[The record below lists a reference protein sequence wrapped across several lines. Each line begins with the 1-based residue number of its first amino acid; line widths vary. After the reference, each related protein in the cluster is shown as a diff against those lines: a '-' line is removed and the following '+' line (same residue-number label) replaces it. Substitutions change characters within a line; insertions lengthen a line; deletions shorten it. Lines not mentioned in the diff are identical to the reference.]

1 MPAGS
6 CHRTSPPCV
15 GCQPTFPSST
25 SSPRLQTN
33 NYRLGF
39 LNYRFVV
46 NLYIQNL
53 DKNKNCFIFATKL
66 PTPKQTELS
75 ASYMLNTII
84 FILKYRHIYICSE
97 IVVFYHILRRQKTA
111 RQYDSINIYNIISP
125 LTRIRYI

>member
-1 MPAGS
+1 MKMPAGS

-15 GCQPTFPSST
+15 GCQPTFLSST

-33 NYRLGF
+33 NYRLGLILNYRLGF

-53 DKNKNCFIFATKL
+53 DNNKNCFIFATKL

-84 FILKYRHIYICSE
+84 FILKYRHIYMFRNSRFLSYIK
-97 IVVFYHILRRQKTA
+97 KTE
-111 RQYDSINIYNIISP
+111 DSK
-125 LTRIRYI
+125 TVRFHKYI

>member
-33 NYRLGF
+33 NYR
-39 LNYRFVV
+39 FVV
-46 NLYIQNL
+46 NLNIQNL
-53 DKNKNCFIFATKL
+53 DNNKNCFIFATKL

-84 FILKYRHIYICSE
+84 FILKYRHIYMFRNSH
-97 IVVFYHILRRQKTA
+97 FYHILRRQKTA
-111 RQYDSINIYNIISP
+111 RQYFSLNIYKYYISSHAYKVYKNI
-125 LTRIRYI
+125 